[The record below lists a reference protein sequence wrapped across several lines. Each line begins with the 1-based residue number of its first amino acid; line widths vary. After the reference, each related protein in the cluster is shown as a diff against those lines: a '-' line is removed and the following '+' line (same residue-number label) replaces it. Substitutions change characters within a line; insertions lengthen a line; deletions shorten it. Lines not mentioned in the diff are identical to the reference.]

1 MFRRIV
7 AATDFSEPAERAWRA
22 AMELARVHRAELVLL
37 HVFVE
42 LPLYAETPAAAVLQV
57 YEEQRR
63 WVQDELEARVKN
75 AAAEGV
81 SGRSRLETGS
91 APETIAR
98 VAGEE
103 RADLVVVGTH
113 GRTGLDRI
121 LLGSV
126 AERVV
131 RMTPCA
137 VLVVRPPAAAAPQ
150 TSSA

>member
-1 MFRRIV
+1 M
-7 AATDFSEPAERAWRA
+7 AATDFSAPAEQAGRA
-22 AMELARVHRAELVLL
+22 AVGLARVHRAELVLL

-42 LPLYAETPAAAVLQV
+42 LPLYAETPATVVLQV

-63 WVQDELEARVKN
+63 WVQDELDARAKD

-81 SGRSRLETGS
+81 TVGTRLETGS

-113 GRTGLDRI
+113 GRSGLDRI
-121 LLGSV
+121 ILGSV

-131 RMTPCA
+131 RIAPCP
-137 VLVVRPPAAAAPQ
+137 VLVVRPRADAVPPTKVA
-150 TSSA
+150 